1 MPNIITS
8 ANFIGDIMLP
18 NVAGSGAQASQLTTF
33 ITKYEAEYLKRI
45 LGYDLYVLYVA
56 GITALDAD
64 YEAIRDGATYTGDD
78 DLTYEWEGLA
88 GVGKSPIAN
97 YIYYKVMEYNA
108 SQTQGVGET
117 MSAVENGTRAVPKV
131 KMVAAWNQMVEW
143 NYHLHRYLYENR
155 ATFPDYI
162 GLTYTPVLSASWYST
177 LPINYELF
185 IHINTFGI

>member
-78 DLTYEWEGLA
+78 GLTYEWEGLA
-88 GVGKSPIAN
+88 GVGTSPIAN
-97 YIYYKVMEYNA
+97 
-108 SQTQGVGET
+108 
-117 MSAVENGTRAVPKV
+117 
-131 KMVAAWNQMVEW
+131 
-143 NYHLHRYLYENR
+143 
-155 ATFPDYI
+155 
-162 GLTYTPVLSASWYST
+162 
-177 LPINYELF
+177 
-185 IHINTFGI
+185 